1 MRSMKNT
8 KRLTFTMALALVV
21 GFAAPSEAA
30 NKPLQPRQIYK
41 TYGKGVVLVF
51 ATDGSAQGSAGT
63 GSIITEDGQIITNA
77 HVVAKKGRP
86 YKKVYVY
93 LKPDKLQGSMKT
105 DLKHR
110 YKATLVDVNE
120 KLDLAL
126 LRIVKPPKDLT
137 AIQFVNPDDVEIGEP
152 VVAIG
157 HPETGGLWTLTT
169 GSISSVIADFQGVN
183 GKHVFQTEA
192 SVNRGNSGGPLLN
205 AYGHMVG
212 INTCISRKAADGLAI
227 TDINFSLKS
236 SVAVEWLSR
245 RKLMNLAYVKP
256 DYIPGALLAAT
267 GNAAAATSGAVASND
282 VKPAPTKPTAVTK
295 TETGKDRYEVDSGDG
310 KTLVVVVEPES
321 GEEVAD
327 DPEFA
332 AAAQDT
338 QVVSRG
344 LKAGSRRPRAAKKA
358 PVKPKHLTKARP
370 YKLEK
375 FVSARV
381 KEMRK
386 MEGLMDEMSGK
397 IKKRSGNK
405 KKKKSNGMGL
415 W

>member
-1 MRSMKNT
+1 MRIMMS
-8 KRLTFTMALALVV
+8 KRSLTFTMALALVM
-21 GFAAPSEAA
+21 GFAAQSEAA
-30 NKPLQPRQIYK
+30 NKPLSPRQIYK

-63 GSIITEDGQIITNA
+63 GSIITSDGQIITNA
-77 HVVAKKGRP
+77 HVVMKDGRP
-86 YKKVYVY
+86 YKKLYVY
-93 LKPDKLQGSMKT
+93 IKPDKLQGSMKR

-110 YKATLVDVNE
+110 FKATLVDVDK

-126 LRIVKPPKDLT
+126 LRMVKAPKDLT
-137 AIQFVNPDDVEIGEP
+137 PIGFVDPDEVEVGEP

-169 GSISSVIADFQGVN
+169 GTISSLIADFQGVE

-236 SVAVEWLSR
+236 SVAVDWLAK
-245 RKLMNLAYVKP
+245 RKLMNLAYVKT
-256 DYIPGALLAAT
+256 DYIPGALLAVT
-267 GNAAAATSGAVASND
+267 GNAGNATAGAVASNTPA
-282 VKPAPTKPTAVTK
+282 KPAQAV
-295 TETGKDRYEVDSGDG
+295 ERHEVDSGDG
-310 KTLVVVVEPES
+310 KTLVVVVEPEQ
-321 GEEVAD
+321 GEDVAD

-344 LKAGSRRPRAAKKA
+344 LSTGRKPPKKVRTKAQA
-358 PVKPKHLTKARP
+358 KPKHLTKARP
-370 YKLEK
+370 YKLDA

-386 MEGLMDEMSGK
+386 MEGLMNEMSGK
-397 IKKRSGNK
+397 IKKRTGK
-405 KKKKSNGMGL
+405 KKKKSSGMGL